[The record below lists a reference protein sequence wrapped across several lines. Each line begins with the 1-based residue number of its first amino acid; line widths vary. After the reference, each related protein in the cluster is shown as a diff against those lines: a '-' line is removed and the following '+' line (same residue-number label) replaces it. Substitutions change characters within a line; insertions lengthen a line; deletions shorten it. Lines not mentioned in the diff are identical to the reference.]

1 MKQYKRDVEHPTTDG
16 VRVIHRAHAQGPSL
30 VDFGAR
36 RLEALCLAAGFESAT
51 SEVVDT
57 FRALLA
63 PWGDRPLH
71 HRTSSPD
78 AGFWVSDIS
87 DDNTPIELSA
97 AIAAGEVEVRVLLEA
112 QAEEPTLPAHR
123 AAAIALTERLERDHG
138 ADLSRFRVVQ
148 DLFLPDDMHGP
159 FALWHSAVFRRGRP
173 PAFKAYFNPQAYG
186 RGRAQSV
193 VEEALHRLGFDGAWG
208 SLCRTARRGP
218 HLDELKYFA
227 LDLVADPKARVKV
240 YVRHHDATAAD
251 LEAACSGAESYTPGE
266 VHEFVR
272 AMGGDRERLA
282 ARATFTCS
290 ALVEGSV
297 RPAATTVY
305 VPICAYA
312 PDDLAVQQRVHAYL
326 VEHGMDPA
334 PYDALVHGYAER
346 PLDAGVGMQS
356 WVAFRR
362 HHDDPRLTV
371 YLATE
376 AAKVHPRGSVPAA
389 TGDRLAFASGEA
401 VLRTMSEYDVAD
413 HPLVRRLSRG
423 EDATHELLRLTR
435 ELCVGLATQR
445 ARWVATA
452 GASADAPET
461 RDALELDLAR
471 IDAALDARASTRDGF
486 GEELDELLAGR
497 IGPADAIEAI
507 AALLA
512 CDAAVQQLLAMIDAC
527 GATSLASAPTDAH
540 AALARS
546 VPTARRAIASM
557 RSGAMSVH
565 SAIWEWLDDRY
576 VERFGARS

>member
-1 MKQYKRDVEHPTTDG
+1 MKQYKRDVERPSTDG

-30 VDFGAR
+30 LDFGAR

-57 FRALLA
+57 FRALLS

-78 AGFWVSDIS
+78 GVWVSDIS

-112 QAEEPTLPAHR
+112 QAEEPTLPAYR

-193 VEEALHRLGFDGAWG
+193 VEEALHRLGFDGAWA

-334 PYDALVHGYAER
+334 PYDQLVRGYAER

-389 TGDRLAFASGEA
+389 TGDRLAFASAEA
-401 VLRTMSEYDVAD
+401 VLRTMSEYDVSD
-413 HPLVRRLSRG
+413 HPLLRRLSRG
-423 EDATHELLRLTR
+423 ADATNEMLRLAR
-435 ELCVGLATQR
+435 ELCVGLGTQR
-445 ARWVATA
+445 ARWLAAA
-452 GASADAPET
+452 GSSADDREMHRT
-461 RDALELDLAR
+461 LELDLAR
-471 IDAALDARASTRDGF
+471 IEAALGGLAPDGHAD
-486 GEELDELLAGR
+486 ELDELLGAR
-497 IGPADAIEAI
+497 IAPADAVEAI
-507 AALLA
+507 AALVA
-512 CDAAVQQLLAMIDAC
+512 SDAAVQQVLAAIDAC
-527 GATSLASAPTDAH
+527 SSPATSLASARSEAH
-540 AALARS
+540 AALVRS

-565 SAIWEWLDDRY
+565 SALWEWLDDRY
-576 VERFGARS
+576 VERFAANE